1 MLLLYSHI
9 HTTHTHTI
17 RFSTLQVNIDA
28 ELKKLLEFREQ
39 IRPMLCDTVYFM
51 NKAIQEKKKIIIE
64 GANATMLDIDFGTKL
79 FKCV

>member
-1 MLLLYSHI
+1 M
-9 HTTHTHTI
+9 
-17 RFSTLQVNIDA
+17 LQVDIDA

-51 NKAIQEKKKIIIE
+51 NKSIQEKKKIIIE

-79 FKCV
+79 